1 MKKRHT
7 RRKFLE
13 AAGAGAAW
21 ITLAGTLGCEP
32 DERSSKAAPSKAA
45 PLTRP
50 EDVRVHRSPI
60 EQPEDV
66 WHFRSRP
73 DLRPPAIKVDMR
85 ERGTAPG
92 YVFVAPKKG
101 DGQYGTL
108 ILDNSGEPV
117 WFRPLQNRENYPMD
131 FKVQQYR
138 GEPVLTW
145 CDSKVIG
152 GHGFGEYVILD
163 TSYREIA
170 RVRAGHGY
178 KGDHHEFLI
187 TPRNTALLTAYGR
200 VRGDLSSIG
209 GPKDGMVWDGVA
221 QEVDIETG
229 EVLFEWHSIDH
240 VGVEESHADLSEDDP
255 LKAFCY
261 FHINSIDV
269 DHDGNLLIS
278 SRNTFAVYKVDRET
292 GEIIWR
298 LGGKKSDFE
307 MGPGTCTRF
316 QHDARRRPDGTIT
329 IFDNG
334 GVKLDGESFGIAL
347 ELDMEKMTAT
357 LARRY
362 AHPEDRFSDTQ
373 GNVQTLQNGNVFVG
387 WGSAP
392 SFSEFS
398 EDGELLFS
406 ASFPDSY
413 QSYRAFRFEWSG
425 HPTDGLGFVAERESK
440 DQVTVY
446 VSWNGSTKVATWEVL
461 AGPDPNELE
470 SLGAVPRA
478 GFETAITVRTT
489 EPYVGVRARDSSDRT
504 LGKIQ
509 AVNAIE
515 LQA

>member
-13 AAGAGAAW
+13 AAGAGATW

-45 PLTRP
+45 PLTRS

-163 TSYREIA
+163 TSYREIT
-170 RVRAGHGY
+170 RVQAGHGY

-229 EVLFEWHSIDH
+229 EVLLEWHSIDH

-307 MGPGTCTRF
+307 MGPGTRTRF
-316 QHDARRRPDGTIT
+316 QHDARRQPDGTIT

-334 GVKLDGESFGIAL
+334 ALKTDKLSRGIVL
-347 ELDMEKMTAT
+347 RLDEDAMTAT
-357 LARRY
+357 LVKEY
-362 AHPEDRFSDTQ
+362 PNPDKKLSGTQ
-373 GNVQTLQNGNVFVG
+373 GNVQVLPDGNVFVG

-398 EDGELLFS
+398 KEGELLFD
-406 ASFPDSY
+406 ANFPPEAE
-413 QSYRAFRFEWSG
+413 SYRAFRFEWIGRPSN
-425 HPTDGLGFVAERESK
+425 GLAMKVERESE
-440 DQVTVY
+440 DELTVY
-446 VSWNGSTKVATWEVL
+446 VSWNGATEVAEWQIL
-461 AGPDPNELE
+461 AGPGSEQMDP
-470 SLGAVPRA
+470 LGSVPRK
-478 GFETAITVRTT
+478 GFETVITVPTT
-489 EPYVGVRARDSSDRT
+489 EPCVGVQARDSAGRA
-504 LGKIQ
+504 LGTVK
-509 AVNAIE
+509 AVKVEN
-515 LQA
+515 